1 MLIDRNDNVYM
12 SAEEWVYTWTVSEL
26 PQLLRQ
32 FKDCDSDKEAA
43 ALKRFEKA
51 YTQKGLSFAVIG
63 LLLNISSSITK
74 NPEAWGLK
82 NISVGDIVKI
92 VDMGKIYPS
101 YEEFF
106 EENELALTMPP
117 RWKEGHIVT
126 DKKVLFKVLYIGSH
140 SLRQETKIA
149 IIEQIKDKSIYLID
163 IRGLEKLNEK
173 DI

>member
-1 MLIDRNDNVYM
+1 MLIDKDDNVYM
-12 SAEEWVYTWTVSEL
+12 SAGGWLSTWTILKL

-32 FKDCDSDKEAA
+32 FKDYDNDEEVA
-43 ALKRFEKA
+43 ALKRFEET
-51 YTQKGLSFAVIG
+51 YRQKGLDFAVIG
-63 LLLNISSSITK
+63 LLLNISSFVTK

-82 NISVGDIVKI
+82 SISEGDIVKI
-92 VDMGKIYPS
+92 TDMGKIYPS
-101 YEEFF
+101 YKDFF
-106 EENELALTMPP
+106 EENKLALTIPP

-163 IRGLEKLNEK
+163 IRGLEKLNEE